1 MPMMNMSQSELPSK
15 SYTGSRY
22 FREFVSKIRKD
33 PDAGKYEHL
42 EDYPHDILTDSE
54 LGLRL
59 YHAGINPYDQDHFRH
74 QIYIVVTDSPQGK
87 ASKTCPANTVVA
99 ASLTLQWTKRGDL
112 CNALLLSI
120 KGFGQCTFAWCG
132 DSPNQ
137 SKCGWCGHGQRT
149 LLWRSNQWKWLPY
162 RRGRTLRQGERH
174 CCRWNKLA
182 RRYECCRCKD
192 PDNALMGPLDRE
204 DAASMPQS
212 VLPATIEG
220 HKLYMSNAQV
230 ALVGG
235 SPEIQNSVV
244 AGNGVPQPTV
254 NNFHFYGNIYQAAAG
269 GSSDVLMSGPS
280 SYVFSTMPLTIGTL
294 PRAMIDFTGSV
305 TPSISHSGLERG
317 HIVGE
322 VNEEQSTSGSG
333 PSKIR
338 NYTRPMVED
347 DVNDGA
353 ISSSELAER
362 FSRLDVNVSK
372 TST

>member
-1 MPMMNMSQSELPSK
+1 MPVMNMLQSEQPSK

-42 EDYPHDILTDSE
+42 EDYPHDILTDTE

-74 QIYIVVTDSPQGK
+74 QIYIVVIDSPQGK
-87 ASKTCPANTVVA
+87 VSKICPENTVVA
-99 ASLTLQWTKRGDL
+99 TSLTLQWTKRGDL

-132 DSPNQ
+132 DSPSQ
-137 SKCGWCGHGQRT
+137 SKCGWCGHSQKT
-149 LLWRSNQWKWLPY
+149 LLWRANQWKWLPY
-162 RRGRTLRQGERH
+162 RRGRALRQGERH

-204 DAASMPQS
+204 DSASMPQS

-230 ALVGG
+230 ALLRG
-235 SPEIQNSVV
+235 SHNLQNSGNSAV
-244 AGNGVPQPTV
+244 AQPTI

-269 GSSDVLMSGPS
+269 GSADGPMSGPS
-280 SYVFSTMPLTIGTL
+280 SYVFSAMPLTIATL
-294 PRAMIDFTGSV
+294 PRTMIDFTSSV
-305 TPSISHSGLERG
+305 ASSMPRAGVEHG

-322 VNEEQSTSGSG
+322 VNDDQGTSGSG
-333 PSKIR
+333 PSKTR
-338 NYTRPMVED
+338 NYTKPMVED
-347 DVNDGA
+347 DIDDGE
-353 ISSSELAER
+353 ISNAGLAKR
-362 FSRLDVNVSK
+362 FSRLDVAK
-372 TST
+372 AST

>member
-1 MPMMNMSQSELPSK
+1 MMNVSQSESPSK

-42 EDYPHDILTDSE
+42 EDYPHDILTDTE

-59 YHAGINPYDQDHFRH
+59 YHAGINPHDQDHFRH

-87 ASKTCPANTVVA
+87 ATKICPASTVVA
-99 ASLTLQWTKRGDL
+99 ASLTLQWSKRGDL

-120 KGFGQCTFAWCG
+120 KAFGQCTLAWCG

-149 LLWRSNQWKWLPY
+149 LLWRANQWRWLPY
-162 RRGRTLRQGERH
+162 RRGRALRQGERH

-204 DAASMPQS
+204 DAASMPQA

-220 HKLYMSNAQV
+220 HKLYMTNVQG
-230 ALVGG
+230 ALVRANAD
-235 SPEIQNSVV
+235 IQNSVGGNAV
-244 AGNGVPQPTV
+244 AQPTV
-254 NNFHFYGNIYQAAAG
+254 NNFYFYGNIHQSAAG
-269 GSSDVLMSGPS
+269 GSSDGPMSGPS
-280 SYVFSTMPLTIGTL
+280 SYVFSAMPFAVATL
-294 PRAMIDFTGSV
+294 PRAMIDFTSSV
-305 TPSISHSGLERG
+305 ASSMPQTRLECG

-322 VNEEQSTSGSG
+322 VNDEQGVLGSGS
-333 PSKIR
+333 SKIR

-347 DVNDGA
+347 DVDDGGT
-353 ISSSELAER
+353 SNGGLAER
-362 FSRLDVNVSK
+362 FSRLDVSK
-372 TST
+372 AST

>member
-1 MPMMNMSQSELPSK
+1 MNVSQSESPSK
-15 SYTGSRY
+15 SYSGSRY

-42 EDYPHDILTDSE
+42 EDYPHDILSDDE

-74 QIYIVVTDSPQGK
+74 QIYIVVADSPQGK
-87 ASKTCPANTVVA
+87 ASKICRINTVVA

-132 DSPNQ
+132 ESPNQ

-162 RRGRTLRQGERH
+162 RRGRALRQGERH

-220 HKLYMSNAQV
+220 HKLYMSNSV
-230 ALVGG
+230 AV
-235 SPEIQNSVV
+235 
-244 AGNGVPQPTV
+244 GNGAAQPTV
-254 NNFHFYGNIYQAAAG
+254 NNFHFYGNIYQAATG
-269 GSSDVLMSGPS
+269 GSSDGPMIGPS
-280 SYVFSTMPLTIGTL
+280 SYVFSAMPLAITSL
-294 PRAMIDFTGSV
+294 PRAMIDFTSSV
-305 TPSISHSGLERG
+305 TSSMPQTGLEPGRV
-317 HIVGE
+317 VGE
-322 VNEEQSTSGSG
+322 VNDEQGGSGSG

-338 NYTRPMVED
+338 NYTRPMVEED
-347 DVNDGA
+347 VDDGGISKSGLAEKFFRVDVNKA
-353 ISSSELAER
+353 
-362 FSRLDVNVSK
+362 
-372 TST
+372 ST